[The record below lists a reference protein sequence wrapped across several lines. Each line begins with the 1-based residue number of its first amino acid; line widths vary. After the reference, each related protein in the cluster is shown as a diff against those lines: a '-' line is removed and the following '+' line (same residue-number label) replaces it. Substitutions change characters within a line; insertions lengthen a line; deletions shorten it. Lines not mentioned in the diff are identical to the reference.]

1 MKLTLTINSIEV
13 VLEGTPNEMIE
24 VIEHLNN
31 KQEVEDDKFKDWTDW
46 DAARGVMSPPELLQG
61 DTVIYMTGDGAISV
75 QKVGRLSWSK
85 QVFLIAHIS
94 FISLFQIHSPYF
106 PCMGLYPAPN
116 TFNLRISRSRFSQAR
131 KKASSSPY
139 FLTE

>member
-24 VIEHLNN
+24 VIEHLNK
-31 KQEVEDDKFKDWTDW
+31 KQEVEDDKFKEWSNW
-46 DAARGVMSPPELLQG
+46 NAACGVLFPPELLQG

-85 QVFLIAHIS
+85 QYNSDTDIIRYKKIA
-94 FISLFQIHSPYF
+94 
-106 PCMGLYPAPN
+106 
-116 TFNLRISRSRFSQAR
+116 
-131 KKASSSPY
+131 
-139 FLTE
+139 

>member
-31 KQEVEDDKFKDWTDW
+31 KQKVKDDKFKDWSDW
-46 DAARGVMSPPELLQG
+46 DAACGVMSPPELLQG
-61 DTVIYMTGDGAISV
+61 DTVIYMIGDGAISV

-85 QVFLIAHIS
+85 QYNSDTDIIRYKKIA
-94 FISLFQIHSPYF
+94 
-106 PCMGLYPAPN
+106 
-116 TFNLRISRSRFSQAR
+116 
-131 KKASSSPY
+131 
-139 FLTE
+139 